1 MGGGVD
7 GIVGGVASIRPRG
20 RIRKIP
26 IDGHVVQVHAI
37 TTTLAGVGAMHRD
50 IALLRWIGLLGGLR
64 GNKAEPDH
72 RALLVIASPLL
83 YKCRVEAQVVEE
95 RLVGVS

>member
-1 MGGGVD
+1 
-7 GIVGGVASIRPRG
+7 
-20 RIRKIP
+20 
-26 IDGHVVQVHAI
+26 
-37 TTTLAGVGAMHRD
+37 MHRD

-64 GNKAEPDH
+64 GDKAEPDH